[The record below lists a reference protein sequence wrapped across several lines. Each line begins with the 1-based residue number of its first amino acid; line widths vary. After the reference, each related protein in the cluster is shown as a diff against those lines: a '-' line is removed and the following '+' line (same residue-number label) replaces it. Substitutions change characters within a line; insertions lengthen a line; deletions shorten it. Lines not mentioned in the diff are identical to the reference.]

1 MTVLAMF
8 LLELYAGKIG
18 VFEWNTPHLKL
29 IKKVWLGALLLGIPL
44 VALLAALMLSWID
57 VGMQQEMAVQLVI
70 SLSGVTLCFFCMS
83 SLTLLL
89 RKASWQKCLRPLD
102 YVGQMALTNYL

>member
-8 LLELYAGKIG
+8 LLGLYAGKIG
-18 VFEWNTPHLKL
+18 VFERNTPHLKL

-44 VALLAALMLSWID
+44 VALLAAFLLSWIG
-57 VGMQQEMAVQLVI
+57 VGIQQEMAIQLVT

-83 SLTLLL
+83 SLRL
-89 RKASWQKCLRPLD
+89 
-102 YVGQMALTNYL
+102 